1 LAGGTTYGRVGLWKY
16 SPSPGAAEPEDQW
29 QTQTPSS
36 VTGPVLEVAVSLFA
50 TQLFIGV
57 ILRGYEGYTTPP
69 PTLGHSTPTFMH
81 HKRPSF
87 QLKLFRNVW
96 AAGALPRT
104 PLGLT
109 DFPDPL
115 ARLRVLF
122 VKGRGG
128 KQKERSGEGEERGV
142 KGGNGTSRFLGR
154 KLRPMHLLC

>member
-1 LAGGTTYGRVGLWKY
+1 
-16 SPSPGAAEPEDQW
+16 
-29 QTQTPSS
+29 
-36 VTGPVLEVAVSLFA
+36 
-50 TQLFIGV
+50 
-57 ILRGYEGYTTPP
+57 
-69 PTLGHSTPTFMH
+69 MH

-142 KGGNGTSRFLGR
+142 KGGKWYVPLFGEKVTPHAFVVLGAFTDVTFQF
-154 KLRPMHLLC
+154 C